1 MNFKYIAI
9 LLIAMIGLVSCDKT
23 VGECY
28 DPDTGEQYSC

>member
-1 MNFKYIAI
+1 MKFKYIAI
-9 LLIAMIGLVSCDKT
+9 LLIAMIGLVFCDKT